1 MTFQEILKIR
11 TDSHEGLYDITARVR
26 AVIEKSGIRTGIASV
41 FARAYLREARRQP
54 CCLPARIKN
63 KYFNVHDRARCISY
77 LLLLINR

>member
-41 FARAYLREARRQP
+41 FARGATAAMLPP
-54 CCLPARIKN
+54 CPHK
-63 KYFNVHDRARCISY
+63 K
-77 LLLLINR
+77 